1 MSAALDHSF
10 EKYAIGQS
18 VSRAEDP
25 RLLQGHGTFT
35 DDINVAGQAYA
46 YVFRSPYAHA
56 RILRLNVETARAAPG
71 VLAVLTAADLQ
82 DAGIATLPCAL
93 PMKNRDGS
101 PMIKPP
107 RPALSTDRVR
117 YMGEAVAL
125 VVAET
130 LAQARDASELIEF
143 EVEEL
148 ASVTDCVAAAEDGAP
163 LLHDEAPRN
172 TCLDWE
178 YGDGAAV
185 DEAFAEAHHI
195 TRLRLRSN
203 RVHVSAMEPRSAVAE
218 FDAQSSRYTLHAP
231 SQGVFGL
238 TGGLAN
244 IMGVEREQMHVL
256 TNDVGGSF
264 GMKGAPYP
272 EYPPLL
278 LAARRLGRP
287 VKWCDDRSGSMVSDQ
302 HGRDSWAEA
311 SLAFDKEGRILAGR
325 VEVQCNVGAYLTGVG
340 PSMHTR

>member
-46 YVFRSPYAHA
+46 YVFRSPYAQA

-148 ASVTDCVAAAEDGAP
+148 ASVTDCVAAA
-163 LLHDEAPRN
+163 
-172 TCLDWE
+172 
-178 YGDGAAV
+178 
-185 DEAFAEAHHI
+185 
-195 TRLRLRSN
+195 
-203 RVHVSAMEPRSAVAE
+203 
-218 FDAQSSRYTLHAP
+218 
-231 SQGVFGL
+231 
-238 TGGLAN
+238 
-244 IMGVEREQMHVL
+244 
-256 TNDVGGSF
+256 
-264 GMKGAPYP
+264 
-272 EYPPLL
+272 
-278 LAARRLGRP
+278 
-287 VKWCDDRSGSMVSDQ
+287 
-302 HGRDSWAEA
+302 
-311 SLAFDKEGRILAGR
+311 
-325 VEVQCNVGAYLTGVG
+325 
-340 PSMHTR
+340 